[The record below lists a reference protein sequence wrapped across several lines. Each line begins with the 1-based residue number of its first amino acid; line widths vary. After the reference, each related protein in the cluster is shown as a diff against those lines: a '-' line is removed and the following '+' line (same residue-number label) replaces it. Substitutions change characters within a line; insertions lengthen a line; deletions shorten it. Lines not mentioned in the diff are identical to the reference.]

1 MPAVAVTMVRLDLW
15 EVNRLLWLFEQV
27 PQELEDKDLWLKLR
41 HAGLKL
47 RDAEEKLVKRET
59 TSE

>member
-1 MPAVAVTMVRLDLW
+1 MPAVAVTMVRLDLR

-41 HAGLKL
+41 HA
-47 RDAEEKLVKRET
+47 EEKLVKRET